1 MTLFEYKA
9 YSKHPAIKKQAEVLV
24 NQMLSERSRKPSA
37 DKRNKLTKW
46 MKTAIAGLYLIGGY
60 QRGDVQIPM
69 GRNLYQGNTRRSAMY
84 RSELLDCFLWL
95 RSNGFIEMTKPAHQ
109 DKNAKW
115 TPAAYRLTKKWFD
128 VACNFSPYTERQN
141 QILQSITR
149 NPSAPLI
156 ELRKDG
162 KRMRFNHH
170 PEKWLW
176 LARIT
181 AYNKRLEKHQ
191 FKLKG
196 EVLPPV
202 LFSLTRIFNDGS
214 FNRGGRY
221 YSTFQGFKSQLRLF
235 ITIDN
240 EPVVEVDYKGLHP
253 SLLYQRAGL
262 PEPTQDAYT
271 IDGYPRKL
279 VKKAFNILIN
289 RKKPAPA
296 TNSLIYYLNKNKR
309 EYVDEKHPIA
319 PTIDKEY
326 CIALEK
332 AIRDHYKSIEHFF
345 CTGVGLELQNH
356 DSLLCG
362 HIFDYFLIKTDS
374 IVLAV
379 HDSFIVKQ
387 SDIPHLAEAIRYAEV
402 NVAKELNTAYRE
414 PDLESEVVTQIDGF
428 EELMT
433 SSFGQPINTKYTAES
448 LLTKLLD
455 NLNQELEEQAE
466 DVLSFADEDA
476 VTDAEG
482 ASEITSN

>member
-1 MTLFEYKA
+1 MSLFEYRA
-9 YSKHPAIKKQAEVLV
+9 YSKHTTIKKQAEVLV

-46 MKTAIAGLYLIGGY
+46 MKTVIAGLYLIGGY
-60 QRGDVQIPM
+60 QRGDVQIPTS
-69 GRNLYQGNTRRSAMY
+69 RNLYQGNTRRSPMY

-95 RSNGFIEMTKPAHQ
+95 RSSGYIEITKPAHQ
-109 DKNAKW
+109 DRNAKW
-115 TPAAYRLTKKWFD
+115 TPSAYRLTKKWLE
-128 VACNFSPYTERQN
+128 VAAQFCPYTERQN

-149 NPSAPLI
+149 NPAAPLI

-176 LARIT
+176 LKRIKT
-181 AYNKRLEKHQ
+181 YNEQLEKHQ

-296 TNSLIYYLNKNKR
+296 TSSLIFYLNKNKQQ
-309 EYVDEKHPIA
+309 YVDEKYPIA
-319 PTIDKEY
+319 PTINKEY
-326 CIALEK
+326 CVALEK
-332 AIRDHYKSIEHFF
+332 AIRDHHKSIEHFF
-345 CTGVGLELQNH
+345 CTGIGLELQNH
-356 DSLLCG
+356 DSLLCS
-362 HIFDYFLIKTDS
+362 HIFDYFLFKTDS

-402 NVAKELNTAYRE
+402 TVAKELNTTYRE
-414 PDLESEVVTQIDGF
+414 PELETEIVTQIDNF
-428 EELMT
+428 DQLMT
-433 SSFGQPINTKYTAES
+433 SAFGSSLDIKYTPES
-448 LLTKLLD
+448 LITELLD
-455 NLNQELEEQAE
+455 NLNQELELTE
-466 DVLSFADEDA
+466 DVLSFADADA
-476 VTDAEG
+476 VIDAE
-482 ASEITSN
+482 EPLN